1 MSVEMFDEGET
12 EMGKLTGKVALVTGA
27 SKGIG
32 AEIAKALA
40 AEGASVAVN
49 YASSR
54 EGAETVVASITKS
67 GGKAVALGGKVG
79 VSAEVEKLFAETEK
93 ALGPVDI
100 LVNNAGVYKFSPI
113 ETFTAEDFDWMFDTN
128 VKGLL
133 FASREAVK
141 HFGERGGSIINI
153 GSVVSDFTPAHSSIY
168 TGTKGA
174 VDAITGVLAR
184 ELGPKKIRV
193 NAVNPGLVVTEGT
206 QSAGMIGSDFHK
218 QAAADTPLGRV
229 GEPTDIAPIVVFLAS
244 DDARWVTGELVQ
256 AAGGYRG

>member
-1 MSVEMFDEGET
+1 
-12 EMGKLTGKVALVTGA
+12 MGKLTGKVALVTGA

-40 AEGASVAVN
+40 AEGAAVAVN

-54 EGAETVVASITKS
+54 EGAETVVAAIEKA
-67 GGKAVALGGKVG
+67 GGKAVAVGGKVG
-79 VSAEVEKLFAETEK
+79 ISAEVERVFAETQK

-100 LVNNAGVYKFSPI
+100 LVNNAGVYKFAPI
-113 ETFTAEDFDWMFDTN
+113 DTFSEEDYDWMFDTN

-153 GSVVSDFTPAHSSIY
+153 GSVVSEITPAHSSIY

-184 ELGPKKIRV
+184 ELGPRKVRV
-193 NAVNPGLVVTEGT
+193 NAVNPGLIVTEGT
-206 QSAGMIGSDFHK
+206 QSGGIVGSDFEK
-218 QAAADTPLGRV
+218 DVQQRTPLGRV
-229 GEPTDIAPIVVFLAS
+229 GVPADIAPVVVFLAS

-256 AAGGYRG
+256 VAGGNRG